1 MDILISVIIAG
12 FAVGY
17 VVEVFV
23 SLLTRIQPK
32 WIKLTTTLP
41 LSLVALLTLGI
52 NGPIIF
58 VLGLASSFVAL
69 VTMLLVS
76 RPVEV
81 TQVVNRR

>member
-17 VVEVFV
+17 VVEAIV
-23 SLLTRIQPK
+23 SLLTRIDPK
-32 WIKLTTTLP
+32 WIKLITTLP
-41 LSLVALLTLGI
+41 LSVVALLTLGF

-58 VLGLASSFVAL
+58 VLGPASSFVAL

>member
-41 LSLVALLTLGI
+41 LSLVALLTLGF

-76 RPVEV
+76 KPVEV

>member
-17 VVEVFV
+17 VVEVLT
-23 SLLTRIQPK
+23 SLFTRISPK

-41 LSLVALLTLGI
+41 LSLVALLTLGY
-52 NGPIIF
+52 GGTIIF
-58 VLGLASSFVAL
+58 VLVPASAFVSL

-76 RPVEV
+76 KPVEV

>member
-17 VVEVFV
+17 VVEVLT
-23 SLLTRIQPK
+23 SLITRISPK

-41 LSLVALLTLGI
+41 LSLVALLTLGL

-58 VLGLASSFVAL
+58 VLVPASAFVSL

-76 RPVEV
+76 KPVEV